1 MVLQAHNQHQLSHLH
16 VSRAVA
22 AILQRS
28 SKVDVG
34 GGGGFSSRFFDFGKK
49 HGALLE
55 CEGC

>member
-1 MVLQAHNQHQLSHLH
+1 MVLQAHTQQQPIHLH
-16 VSRAVA
+16 VSRAIA
-22 AILQRS
+22 AFLQRG
-28 SKVDVG
+28 SKVHVG